1 MIRTTLRA
9 GLSSLS
15 TLLAIGCGSPKS
27 APPETPAPVQTQTV
41 IHPLGGL
48 TAENLIIA
56 PFQALR
62 VPAEI
67 GWPAMP
73 PARATLAQLDS
84 VVADTVRARVGNQKW
99 IFADGLL
106 KAAANNPTYATD
118 PRSLAV
124 LPLRATGLKI
134 DDRLP
139 EPLASQIRT
148 MIAFHDARLVLI
160 PVDLTVERVGA
171 GLGRPEVRLVLVD
184 PRRSV
189 VRWIGKVQGPDSP
202 AFSPELS
209 ASIAARLADLFVA
222 R

>member
-9 GLSSLS
+9 GAFSLS
-15 TLLAIGCGSPKS
+15 TLLAIGCSGSKS
-27 APPETPAPVQTQTV
+27 ATPVTPAAAPAPTL
-41 IHPLGGL
+41 IHPLGAL
-48 TAENLIIA
+48 TAQDIIIA
-56 PFQALR
+56 PFQGLR

-67 GWPAMP
+67 GWPAVQA
-73 PARATLAQLDS
+73 ARPTLAKLDS
-84 VVADTVRARVGNQKW
+84 IVTDTLRARVGNQKW
-99 IFADGLL
+99 VYADGLL

-118 PRSLAV
+118 PRALAV

-160 PVDLTVERVGA
+160 PVDLTIERTGP
-171 GLGRPEVRLVLVD
+171 GMGRGIVRLVLVD

-189 VRWIGKVQGPDSP
+189 VRWVGQIKTADSP
-202 AFSPELS
+202 AFTPDFS
-209 ASIAARLADLFVA
+209 ASIAALLADLFVP